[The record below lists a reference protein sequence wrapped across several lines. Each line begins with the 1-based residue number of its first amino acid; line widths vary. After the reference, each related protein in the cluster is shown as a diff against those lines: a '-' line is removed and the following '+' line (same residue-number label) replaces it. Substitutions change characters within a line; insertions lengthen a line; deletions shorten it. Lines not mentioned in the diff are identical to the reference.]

1 MHQSKNV
8 QIKMIKESEKTLSM
22 ANIIDVN
29 RISSLPKL
37 LRITDFLQLI
47 GKERTFR
54 GITHCFTADDLRK
67 TEKNSIKH
75 AKDHPDDTLYR
86 FRRLG
91 PLRTTDG
98 IINVGHRMNKW
109 IENNWNPTSLPLSQQ
124 DIHLLNLLLKQF
136 MIEMLV
142 LMSPLLNSGF
152 QR

>member
-1 MHQSKNV
+1 
-8 QIKMIKESEKTLSM
+8 MISERQK
-22 ANIIDVN
+22 
-29 RISSLPKL
+29 
-37 LRITDFLQLI
+37 
-47 GKERTFR
+47 
-54 GITHCFTADDLRK
+54 
-67 TEKNSIKH
+67 KNSIKH

-98 IINVGHRMNKW
+98 IITVGHRMNKW
-109 IENNWNPTSLPLSQQ
+109 IENNWNPTSWPLSQQ
-124 DIHLLNLLLKQF
+124 DIHLLNLLLKQC